1 MANSETQ
8 ERNVELTRTGLAAWI
23 AGNREAA
30 MATFTEDV
38 EIYVPPELG
47 NAGTYRGIDQFLSW
61 FQAWDDAWSSFEM
74 SVVGEFEPV
83 GEGHVIAM
91 VRSTGVGAGS
101 GVEVENELAWLFGV
115 REGQME
121 YLSLQPDVAA
131 ARELAARRDPA
142 SAG

>member
-8 ERNVELTRTGLAAWI
+8 ERNAELTRTGLAAWI
-23 AGNREAA
+23 AGDREKAI
-30 MATFTEDV
+30 ATFTEDV

-74 SVVGEFEPV
+74 SVGEIEPA
-83 GEGHVIAM
+83 GERHVIAM

-101 GVEVENELAWLFGV
+101 GIQVENELAWLFGV
-115 REGQME
+115 RGGQME
-121 YLSLQPDVAA
+121 YLSLQPDASA